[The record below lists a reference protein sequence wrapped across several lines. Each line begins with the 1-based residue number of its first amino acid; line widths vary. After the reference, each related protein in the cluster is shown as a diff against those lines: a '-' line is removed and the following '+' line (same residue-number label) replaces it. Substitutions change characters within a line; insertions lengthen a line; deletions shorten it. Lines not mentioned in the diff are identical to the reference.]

1 MKNVSENLFH
11 ITELPRDEAGLEEL
25 LSRPTPGVLASLE
38 KLPGDIAILGVA
50 GKMGVTLAMMARRA
64 LDELGR
70 KDKVIGVARFSD
82 PAARKKLDDAGI
94 ETVKCDLLDRE
105 QVLALPDAP
114 NVIFMAGQKFGTSS
128 GPELT
133 WAMNVLVPANACE
146 KYSASRI
153 VAFSTGCVYPLTPV
167 AYGGSRD
174 EDALAPPGDYANS
187 CVGRERIFTYYSGK
201 NQTTVTIFRLN
212 YAIDFRYGVLL
223 DVAQKV
229 WHEEPFDVTMG
240 HANVI
245 WQGDANAQ
253 AIQCLEHASTPPAVF
268 NVTGP
273 ETVSLRA
280 LALRFAQRFGKAA
293 KIVGEEAP
301 TAWLN
306 NASKAHK
313 TFGYPH
319 VALDQMIEWVA
330 QWLEQGGS
338 TLGKPTH
345 FEEREGKF

>member
-1 MKNVSENLFH
+1 MNNPFVVDQ
-11 ITELPRDEAGLEEL
+11 LPQDEAGLEEL
-25 LSRPTPGVLASLE
+25 LSRPTPGVLASLQE
-38 KLPGDIAILGVA
+38 TPGDIVILGVA

-70 KDKVIGVARFSD
+70 KNDQVIGVARFSD
-82 PAARKKLDDAGI
+82 PAAREKLEDAGV
-94 ETVKCDLLDRE
+94 ETVRCDLLERDA
-105 QVLALPDAP
+105 VLTLPDAP

-146 KYSASRI
+146 KYSRSRI

-167 AYGGSRD
+167 SYGGSREED
-174 EDALAPPGDYANS
+174 ELAPPGDYANS
-187 CVGRERIFTYYSGK
+187 CVGRERVFSYYSQK
-201 NQTTVTIFRLN
+201 HQTPVTIYRLN

-229 WHEEPFDVTMG
+229 YNGEEFDVTMG

-253 AIQCLEHASTPPAVF
+253 AIQCLAHAGTPPNIF
-268 NVTGP
+268 NITGP

-280 LALRFAQRFGKAA
+280 LAHRFAARFGSKAR
-293 KIVGEEAP
+293 ITGEEAS

-306 NASKAHK
+306 NAGKAQK
-313 TFGYPH
+313 AFGYPH
-319 VALDQMIEWVA
+319 VTLDQMVEWVA
-330 QWLEQGGS
+330 QWVEQGGS
-338 TLGKPTH
+338 TLGKPTR

>member
-1 MKNVSENLFH
+1 MKNVFH
-11 ITELPRDEAGLEEL
+11 VDELPRDEAGLEEL
-25 LSRPTPGVLASLE
+25 LSRPTPGVLSALE
-38 KLPGDIAILGVA
+38 KLNGDIVILGVS

-82 PAARKKLDDAGI
+82 PDAQTKLNDAGI
-94 ETVKCDLLDRE
+94 ETVRCDLLQRDAVM
-105 QVLALPDAP
+105 QLPDAP
-114 NVIFMAGQKFGTSS
+114 NVIFMAGQKFGTAS
-128 GPELT
+128 GPDLT

-146 KYSASRI
+146 KYKSSRI

-167 AYGGSRD
+167 AYGGSRED
-174 EDALAPPGDYANS
+174 DALSPPGDYANS
-187 CVGRERIFTYYSGK
+187 CVGRERIFTHFSKQNGTPVAIY
-201 NQTTVTIFRLN
+201 RLN

-223 DVAQKV
+223 DIAQKISSG
-229 WHEEPFDVTMG
+229 EEIDVTMG

-253 AIQCLEHASTPPAVF
+253 AIQCLAHASSPPNVF

-273 ETVSLRA
+273 EIISLRA
-280 LALRFAQRFGKAA
+280 LAVAMAKRLGKEA

-301 TAWLN
+301 TAWIS
-306 NASKAHK
+306 NAGKAAA

-319 VALDQMIEWVA
+319 VSLDQMVEWVA
-330 QWLEQGGS
+330 QWVSQGGS